1 MERKFY
7 ADQTLLKDLGLKNYI
22 IRAIVERKTSDDKKY
37 RNKANI
43 YF

>member
-22 IRAIVERKTSDDKKY
+22 RAIVERKTSDDKKY
-37 RNKANI
+37 RNKTNI